1 MRHFTKSTS
10 MKKKFNIFFIFL
22 IFIGCKQNENKNT
35 EIYNKENKIV
45 ENNFVPKYG
54 DSFFQFD
61 EIEYYHNEIS
71 EDEAMDLFDTQNK
84 SQIDKLKF
92 DIIIGEKPESLNN
105 LEFINSLSQIGFTRS
120 QINQS
125 KFKEINQIFT
135 EKTVYE
141 NYAAACVAVYRDILV
156 FKNNKK
162 IVGFCKLCFDCR
174 LFRMIG
180 TNANTENFGQDGD
193 FEKLSN
199 LLKN

>member
-1 MRHFTKSTS
+1 
-10 MKKKFNIFFIFL
+10 MKEIFNIFLIIL
-22 IFIGCKQNENKNT
+22 IFIGCKQTENKNT
-35 EIYNKENKIV
+35 EIDNKKNKFVENK
-45 ENNFVPKYG
+45 FVPKYG
-54 DSFFQFD
+54 NSFFNFD
-61 EIEYYHNEIS
+61 VIEYYHTKIP
-71 EDEAMDLFDTQNK
+71 EDKAMDLFDSQNK

-92 DIIIGEKPESLNN
+92 DIIIGEKPENLNN
-105 LEFINSLSQIGFTRS
+105 LKFITSLSEIGFTRS
-120 QINQS
+120 QIPQS

-156 FKNNKK
+156 FKKNKK
-162 IVGFCKLCFDCR
+162 IIGFCKICFDCR
-174 LFRMIG
+174 LFRIIG